1 VDEIC
6 RDKSICVQT
15 FLLMEKEVW
24 LIEMADAKRLKILLN
39 ENSKLE
45 KMVAD
50 EILKNRVLQESL

>member
-1 VDEIC
+1 
-6 RDKSICVQT
+6 
-15 FLLMEKEVW
+15 MEKEVW